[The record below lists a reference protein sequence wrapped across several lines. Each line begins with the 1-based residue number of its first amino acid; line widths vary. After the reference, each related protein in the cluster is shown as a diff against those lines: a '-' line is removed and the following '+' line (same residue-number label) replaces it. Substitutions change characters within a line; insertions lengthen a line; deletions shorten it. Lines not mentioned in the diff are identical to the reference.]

1 MMQRQAINWIRS
13 TAVDVAPMRYPGE
26 YTFPGGGR
34 DEGETIRETALRE
47 LTEELGI
54 DVPDSTLHLFNVRQ
68 TRPVRGVSY
77 IMYNFVMLE
86 SQNEWIKALNIER
99 INASLREKEEAFEKM
114 RESGEF
120 FNLSAEQRHHFS
132 PEMHDV
138 QWLHLCDA
146 AVNAFTSMNPNLTFV
161 NRWQEEKFLRYNFQ
175 RRDPMF
181 VTLQTI
187 VQMDAFHSPSA
198 LLDFCKSLGSAEDE
212 LGKIQYL
219 YDGMAEE
226 AVFQTFQ
233 GKRVS
238 LSFSPSKKAGKLAL
252 KRKEQFK
259 PETPGNIS
267 DSTVSEVSDFERDED
282 ADNNVST
289 VYDVGNDAIP
299 ETIVETEEEVD
310 EDGPETDWIE
320 ESDKKLES
328 RLDKLCNNC
337 NTRNCVWYCH
347 GCNYQFCHG
356 CHSTIHKTFVLQHNF
371 RTEHF
376 IERVDGKNIH
386 CSHCRK
392 SVWDLHQTGFASWQ
406 EKYQKKFDKAL
417 AQALRKGEKKATS
430 RCNAD
435 WASREAQLKRTI
447 RQNVKEQ
454 ELKDALG
461 EMNERVERDLKI
473 EYKRLL
479 KPFKFNAKQ
488 MVPSERF
495 NEHVLKRLKLERE
508 ARMAAQALKVTNAEK
523 PKKSK
528 FCSIQ

>member
-1 MMQRQAINWIRS
+1 MPGVVTLDAIG
-13 TAVDVAPMRYPGE
+13 PG
-26 YTFPGGGR
+26 
-34 DEGETIRETALRE
+34 
-47 LTEELGI
+47 
-54 DVPDSTLHLFNVRQ
+54 
-68 TRPVRGVSY
+68 
-77 IMYNFVMLE
+77 
-86 SQNEWIKALNIER
+86 
-99 INASLREKEEAFEKM
+99 
-114 RESGEF
+114 
-120 FNLSAEQRHHFS
+120 S
-132 PEMHDV
+132 PEKQRLD
-138 QWLHLCDA
+138 
-146 AVNAFTSMNPNLTFV
+146 
-161 NRWQEEKFLRYNFQ
+161 EES
-175 RRDPMF
+175 
-181 VTLQTI
+181 
-187 VQMDAFHSPSA
+187 SPQKR
-198 LLDFCKSLGSAEDE
+198 KSFFKKTA
-212 LGKIQYL
+212 
-219 YDGMAEE
+219 
-226 AVFQTFQ
+226 
-233 GKRVS
+233 VS

-495 NEHVLKRLKLERE
+495 NEHGSAFQFCFQRMDTLCKSCIRYMESNPAGKKSLKIHAYAAPQPQIGPDVVANRVLKRLKLERE

>member
-1 MMQRQAINWIRS
+1 MLVRFLPNLCGRLKKSWFAMSSKTVEQFSTGGVYPTGITEKGLKVKESATVVLVRQSGNLPPRKVSRGDFGAAGALYDKESRVKCVFGDQQEAEFLHGWEVLMMQRQAINWIRS

-233 GKRVS
+233 GKRGGRNEIAS
-238 LSFSPSKKAGKLAL
+238 M
-252 KRKEQFK
+252 
-259 PETPGNIS
+259 
-267 DSTVSEVSDFERDED
+267 
-282 ADNNVST
+282 AD
-289 VYDVGNDAIP
+289 
-299 ETIVETEEEVD
+299 
-310 EDGPETDWIE
+310 
-320 ESDKKLES
+320 
-328 RLDKLCNNC
+328 
-337 NTRNCVWYCH
+337 
-347 GCNYQFCHG
+347 
-356 CHSTIHKTFVLQHNF
+356 
-371 RTEHF
+371 
-376 IERVDGKNIH
+376 
-386 CSHCRK
+386 
-392 SVWDLHQTGFASWQ
+392 
-406 EKYQKKFDKAL
+406 
-417 AQALRKGEKKATS
+417 LRKHQCDQKS
-430 RCNAD
+430 R
-435 WASREAQLKRTI
+435 
-447 RQNVKEQ
+447 
-454 ELKDALG
+454 
-461 EMNERVERDLKI
+461 M
-473 EYKRLL
+473 
-479 KPFKFNAKQ
+479 
-488 MVPSERF
+488 
-495 NEHVLKRLKLERE
+495 
-508 ARMAAQALKVTNAEK
+508 
-523 PKKSK
+523 
-528 FCSIQ
+528 